1 VLRISEVRA
10 VAFDLDGVL
19 IDTETINV
27 RAAFEGFEAHGYPLD
42 ASDAVVI
49 VGRHPIDY
57 VPDLARRHAV
67 PESLLPSITR
77 RQSEVYFRRWKEDAR
92 LLDGALEAL
101 DACRERGYPMALA
114 TSSGRASVEEA
125 LDRFG
130 LRPYFSTTLTKDD
143 VSVRK
148 PDPEIYLLAAERLGV
163 APGNLLV
170 LEDSPHGVCSAKGA
184 GAMCVSVA
192 GAEGA
197 DLRIESLR
205 DLPGLLR
212 GHSAFSSKESSGK
225 RAR

>member
-1 VLRISEVRA
+1 MLRISEIRA

-42 ASDAVVI
+42 PSDAVAI

-67 PESLLPSITR
+67 PGSLLPSITR
-77 RQSEVYFRRWKEDAR
+77 RQSEVYFRLWKEDAR

-101 DACRERGYPMALA
+101 DACRERGYPLALA

-130 LRPYFSTTLTKDD
+130 LRPYFAATLTKDD
-143 VSVRK
+143 VSARK

-163 APGNLLV
+163 APRNLLV
-170 LEDSPHGVCSAKGA
+170 LEDSPHGIRSAKLA
-184 GAMCVSVA
+184 GAMCVGVGEA
-192 GAEGA
+192 VGA
-197 DLRIESLR
+197 DVRIGSLR
-205 DLPGLLR
+205 EFPALL
-212 GHSAFSSKESSGK
+212 
-225 RAR
+225 

>member
-1 VLRISEVRA
+1 MLRISEIRA

-42 ASDAVVI
+42 TSDAVVI
-49 VGRHPIDY
+49 VGRHPFDY
-57 VPDLARRHAV
+57 APDLARRHGV
-67 PESLLPSITR
+67 PVALLPSITG
-77 RQSEVYFRRWKEDAR
+77 RQSEIYFRLWKEEAR

-101 DACRERGYPMALA
+101 EACRARGYPLALA

-130 LRPYFSTTLTKDD
+130 IRPYFAVTLTKDD

-170 LEDSPHGVCSAKGA
+170 LEDSPHGIRSAKLA
-184 GAMCVSVA
+184 GAMCVGVGDA
-192 GAEGA
+192 VGA
-197 DLRIESLR
+197 DLRIGTLTEF
-205 DLPGLLR
+205 PALL
-212 GHSAFSSKESSGK
+212 
-225 RAR
+225 